1 MSLVHCARHVSGA
14 DRKTITTGRTNETT
28 YRRMFVMLRILCGHY
43 DNKWLFRVAAFR
55 SLRWSENVAWEAKY

>member
-1 MSLVHCARHVSGA
+1 
-14 DRKTITTGRTNETT
+14 
-28 YRRMFVMLRILCGHY
+28 MFVMLRILCGHY